1 MDGFKHVFG
10 SRRSHYSN
18 HHHVEGLCREMIPSE
33 IQSALCT
40 MTQKKHEAIT
50 VSFSLEFGSICHKFE
65 NIIPGEILKSFHP
78 RNRSSNTPILTWCHG
93 RSLHFCQ
100 SVPTACPLHCRL
112 PGIPG
117 IPLCGRGW
125 WICVDQKWI
134 VDLPWIKTTNKNC
147 QEQWNMMNNDGK
159 LLDYVDIAWYS
170 LFWNRAT

>member
-1 MDGFKHVFG
+1 MV
-10 SRRSHYSN
+10 SN
-18 HHHVEGLCREMIPSE
+18 MCLAHEETITVTI
-33 IQSALCT
+33 T
-40 MTQKKHEAIT
+40 MWKVYVVRWYPVKFNLRFAQWRKKKHEAIT
-50 VSFSLEFGSICHKFE
+50 VSFSLEIGSICHKFE

-100 SVPTACPLHCRL
+100 SVPTVCPLHCRL

-134 VDLPWIKTTNKNC
+134 VDLPWIETTNKNC
-147 QEQWNMMNNDGK
+147 QEQWNMMKNDGK

-170 LFWNRAT
+170 LVWDIAT